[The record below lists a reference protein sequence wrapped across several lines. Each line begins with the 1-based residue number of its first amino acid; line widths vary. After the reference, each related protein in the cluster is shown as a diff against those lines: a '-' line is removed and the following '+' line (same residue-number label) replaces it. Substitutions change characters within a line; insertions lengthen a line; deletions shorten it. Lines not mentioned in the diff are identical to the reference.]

1 MTQKLI
7 LTIREKGHTVQ
18 LPGKPQVRTPVEIDV
33 TQIPLNSLILIMKNY
48 NINDY
53 EIMSFADDRKVI
65 YKKEN
70 KKNKQDDSQ
79 IKDYIKSL
87 NKRFN
92 RMENLLASLFNQSS
106 KIEHDPDKEQI
117 KNKLER
123 IEKLVT
129 DMPAVKEETKHTKRD
144 DYETEPK
151 TGMFIPKIETDGM
164 ILKSSED
171 HTEIKRDEDIDEAA
185 DLLSMITKKPEAEE

>member
-1 MTQKLI
+1 MAQKLI
-7 LTIREKGHTVQ
+7 LTIREKGHTIQ

-53 EIMSFADDRKVI
+53 EIMSFADDRKNI
-65 YKKEN
+65 CKKE
-70 KKNKQDDSQ
+70 KKKKKQDDSQ
-79 IKDYIKSL
+79 VKDYIKSL

-92 RMENLLASLFNQSS
+92 RVENLLASLFNQSS
-106 KIEHDPDKEQI
+106 KIEHDSDKEQI

-123 IEKLVT
+123 IENLVT
-129 DMPAVKEETKHTKRD
+129 NMPAVKETFTKDMQDD
-144 DYETEPK
+144 DYET
-151 TGMFIPKIETDGM
+151 GVFIPKIETDGM
-164 ILKSSED
+164 TLKSSE

-185 DLLSMITKKPEAEE
+185 DLLSMITKKPEVEE